1 MWCFLENNFN
11 INNMHKIFKTFF
23 LVLISSPLVLFSCQ
37 ENDQNNTMALE
48 DAVLNFDTATYST
61 NLSRDTSNYAHLYFQ
76 FSLENPINK
85 IEIIDNSNNN
95 LVDLLDNY
103 QNTYKLTFDYAIDI
117 TDIIKDSTL
126 SYTVKVYDT
135 KESIHSKKFSFN
147 IKKFSTPQI
156 ILADGKELITD
167 LPIYKIRAYFTTGSI
182 PISKINLTIDGKTHN
197 IPQPIGDTTE
207 YSLDYS
213 IALNFLKQYPVKIQI
228 IDINGRQSTRNFTIT
243 RISEMEKPIK
253 ILCSGKQ
260 QYEILFEYDEDLKEI
275 TTIDFVDNYK
285 FKLIYGQYNT
295 AGLITQI
302 QQNGY
307 TNKKD
312 TIIYNYGYD
321 QQGRM
326 QTLTKIQNGVSQNLI
341 EQCNY
346 NYTTLIGFS
355 IGQHSINNI
364 AYENFKILGKSLSE
378 IWYTSFPDIQE
389 KDRRKSSD
397 FWTVKIPTYCK
408 GIPNSMFVAHDIAIP
423 FQDLFLSQYIHLKN
437 INCQNQ
443 HIVTDNYSYTIDQ
456 QGRLSTLTRTV
467 NGTQN
472 SDDITY
478 TYQFIYENTIIHE

>member
-1 MWCFLENNFN
+1 
-11 INNMHKIFKTFF
+11 
-23 LVLISSPLVLFSCQ
+23 
-37 ENDQNNTMALE
+37 
-48 DAVLNFDTATYST
+48 
-61 NLSRDTSNYAHLYFQ
+61 
-76 FSLENPINK
+76 
-85 IEIIDNSNNN
+85 
-95 LVDLLDNY
+95 
-103 QNTYKLTFDYAIDI
+103 
-117 TDIIKDSTL
+117 
-126 SYTVKVYDT
+126 
-135 KESIHSKKFSFN
+135 
-147 IKKFSTPQI
+147 
-156 ILADGKELITD
+156 
-167 LPIYKIRAYFTTGSI
+167 
-182 PISKINLTIDGKTHN
+182 
-197 IPQPIGDTTE
+197 
-207 YSLDYS
+207 
-213 IALNFLKQYPVKIQI
+213 
-228 IDINGRQSTRNFTIT
+228 
-243 RISEMEKPIK
+243 MEKPIK

-307 TNKKD
+307 NNKKD

-346 NYTTLIGFS
+346 NYTTLTGFS